1 MTFDA
6 GAIEARLILNRQQF
20 QADLA
25 AARSEGDSFDG
36 KKFEARAG
44 LNYDQVKA
52 ALAKIAAEWDSVKAQ
67 LQRPAD
73 LNVDTGEVNAKIA
86 ATEAAFEALRSSLSQ
101 DIQLRADTSAA
112 SKVAQAVAA
121 SAPVE
126 QQLTINPAEAYQA
139 LQDIQD
145 RYLELRVM
153 LEQSPQLRVDGS
165 AFEASLA
172 KAIDQLNLLRTQLAA
187 GNVLNIDDA
196 PALRAIAETTAA
208 FEAMKATLG
217 ENISLSP
224 VTGGG
229 ANAVSGE
236 VAAEQQL
243 ATALDRATQSATR
256 NTQSTAAMTAAN
268 QDATKFTTAFGTSV
282 GFLKTHYDLF
292 GGALNGV
299 LPNVLATVTGFHLI
313 ADGII
318 EITGT
323 LIPATIAFGAFGIA
337 ATPTVVDLYKQM
349 SSLFTVTQA
358 FNTELYPLTGNFQKV
373 ADAVKP
379 EVYVLFGEALVEAG
393 HNTGAFQTLATGAGK
408 ALDDLGAR
416 FVYATTQSKTFS
428 SFVTKASQDLAG
440 WGNLI
445 GNIGGIFGNVLKVLP
460 GYAEAILNVLNGVT
474 HALEVITGSGFGQGL
489 LSIGLAAHGALV
501 YIGLLATGFA
511 LLAKALVSGL
521 ATGAL
526 NLAVGLS
533 RIGPAGE
540 AAAEGVLAFGAAS
553 ETVATSTP
561 WGWVSVAAAALAY
574 FVYRIVT
581 AKDAVQELNDKIQQ
595 NLQNAPLTSLVTDL
609 SSAYQQVQQK
619 LDGANKSLQQ
629 FTQENGAA
637 LKAQSELYRNAAGTP
652 LQHQYQQ
659 LSQAAQD
666 YAQGLQMVKAD
677 QQTLNQHI
685 AQAATVFGGTKQA
698 WAALNDAGVTSAQIL
713 DSNKQHWA
721 EAMIEAQAYNDA
733 IRATTQT
740 TGRYGAAQNALNFT
754 AGDTVNALGQLDA
767 SMTKVTQAEDQLFN
781 VLIGGEQA
789 FTSFQQAIGTASGNL
804 AGGLAQAAHVAG
816 ASIGGLNA
824 QSLNL
829 ANSFYS
835 TALPAAQKQID
846 ALQMQAI
853 NTNQLQT
860 VTATMA
866 GELLQYAGNNVAAR
880 TAVVDLINNALGPGT
895 VSLQNLNK
903 WVGQNSTSMAGYKSI
918 VDQATGAASQLAGV
932 LQQDVLQMMA
942 QATAAAYGGQK
953 AFSQFAQALV
963 ENQTQ
968 GTAFNQV
975 GTNVIQTLITSTGN
989 ADAAHRQFDMFT
1001 ESLGYSKAAADALWT
1016 SLSHQLLVDAAQKS
1030 GETYQAFINLANQL
1044 GITKQ
1049 QADAVWYSLSRV
1061 SGGSPYSAV
1070 LHESGTGLFTITG
1083 SLIQQ
1088 SQGPGGSGNAAGGLA
1103 SGAYITAG
1111 SGPTAD
1117 DVLAFVSK
1125 GELVVPAHIVASG
1138 AVDHLRGMIPGFAG
1152 GAYMSPGNVTG
1163 LANLAGAT
1171 TTDWNDFA
1179 TDMTN
1184 AMKSAMTDTMKQAQA
1199 AAAKAAAAAISTAGV
1214 SNSSAVA
1221 ALQSAAAKRGWTGAE
1236 WVALNNVEMRE
1247 AGYNLYAT
1255 NPSSG
1260 AYGMAQFI
1268 NGPTEYY
1275 QYGGNPNTAA
1285 GQAVAMVN
1293 YIAQRYGD
1301 PIAAWN
1307 HELAFGWY
1315 DNGGFLRPGWTLA
1328 YNGTGQDEPVGN
1340 NSNFGD
1346 VVQQLSQISNQLQS
1360 IFGWPG
1366 PDRRPPV
1373 GGNAGGN
1380 ALTAPYGYLTGGNA
1394 STFGGFVGDYT
1405 GIVSPLGN
1413 GFGLTATQLGLPPPP
1428 SSSSGSSG
1436 AGAGGTGGTGTGS
1449 GGGTP
1454 TPTPPPKHTGPN
1466 PAQQAAINV
1475 LKGLMSGYIWH
1486 NEMAQAG
1493 QANALLNWLGVG
1505 SYNAQLSEIAQL
1517 NTLVLRYRKE
1527 KKRAA
1532 ELSAEHVLTQF
1543 GVHVFTPQT
1552 SAKGNKPHDSV
1563 VKKLESLMSGDI
1575 ATNNMS
1581 AAGQVNSLL
1590 TALGVGRYSREL
1602 SEINNLDSL
1611 LAKFKKAK
1619 NAGEIRAIETLLQQ
1633 YGVKKFDLGGTWPNM
1648 TLGVNTSGRTETV
1661 VSGAGMDQLV
1671 DRLERLLAVANAQ
1684 LNATRAQPQATAS
1697 RISNA
1702 LANTPLHGVGMARR
1716 YSNNR

>member
-52 ALAKIAAEWDSVKAQ
+52 ALAKIAAEWDAVKRQ
-67 LQRPAD
+67 LNNPAH
-73 LNVDTGEVNAKIA
+73 LNVDTGEVDAKIA
-86 ATEAAFEALRSSLSQ
+86 ATEAAFEALRQSLSQ
-101 DIQLRADTSAA
+101 DIQLKADTNVASKLAEAAA
-112 SKVAQAVAA
+112 S
-121 SAPVE
+121 SGPIE
-126 QQLTINPAEAYQA
+126 QQLTINPAEAYAA
-139 LQDIQD
+139 LQGI
-145 RYLELRVM
+145 RNGYFELRALLESGIRLELDTSTF
-153 LEQSPQLRVDGS
+153 EQELAAAIAQVQRYRELVSEPNQLDVDNS
-165 AFEASLA
+165 RAVISIADTMTA
-172 KAIDQLNLLRTQLAA
+172 YNTLRT
-187 GNVLNIDDA
+187 
-196 PALRAIAETTAA
+196 
-208 FEAMKATLG
+208 TLG
-217 ENISLSP
+217 ENITLGGVSGGGTGELAATAAAEHELARAIDDVASSEDRAVAP
-224 VTGGG
+224 AMGAANAIRAVGGAAGAGGG
-229 ANAVSGE
+229 A
-236 VAAEQQL
+236 
-243 ATALDRATQSATR
+243 
-256 NTQSTAAMTAAN
+256 
-268 QDATKFTTAFGTSV
+268 V
-282 GFLKTHYDLF
+282 GFLARQIPLF
-292 GGALNGV
+292 GGALAKVPLLG
-299 LPNVLATVTGFHLI
+299 AVTGLHLLI
-313 ADGII
+313 DGIV
-318 EITGT
+318 ELAGT
-323 LIPATIAFGAFGIA
+323 LLPATIAFATFGAAAVPTVTDLYSILSSTYTVSQAFGTSI
-337 ATPTVVDLYKQM
+337 
-349 SSLFTVTQA
+349 
-358 FNTELYPLTGNFQKV
+358 YPLTGGFQQM
-373 ADAVKP
+373 AQAVQP
-379 EVYVLFGEALVEAG
+379 EVYVLFGEALTIA
-393 HNTGAFQTLATGAGK
+393 NQKSGAFQQLAVASGK

-416 FVYATTQSKTFS
+416 FTYAVTQSNTFGT
-428 SFVTKASQDLAG
+428 VMQHAANDLAG

-445 GNIGGIFGNVLKVLP
+445 GNIGGIIGNVLKVLP
-460 GYAEAILNVLNGVT
+460 GYAEIILNVLNGVT
-474 HALEVITGSGFGQGL
+474 HAIETVTGSGLGQWI
-489 LSIGLAAHGALV
+489 LSIGLAAHGAVV
-501 YIGLLATGFA
+501 YVGLLATAFT
-511 LLAKALVSGL
+511 LLITRGLASLAPLLLSAAVQLDRIGASSAAATVESTAYAFDNLGRSTALVGGL
-521 ATGAL
+521 ALIAAGFGYLIYEALTAKSSVQDFFASLQQQAQNASIL
-526 NLAVGLS
+526 NLQTTLS
-533 RIGPAGE
+533 TQ
-540 AAAEGVLAFGAAS
+540 LATAQQDL
-553 ETVATSTP
+553 ATSTAR
-561 WGWVSVAAAALAY
+561 VTAAQQHYNEVAANQPLYLRQASMALAIAQGQQADY
-574 FVYRIVT
+574 ASGLQQITDEQQIVN
-581 AKDAVQELNDKIQQ
+581 QH
-595 NLQNAPLTSLVTDL
+595 
-609 SSAYQQVQQK
+609 VQQAAVIFH
-619 LDGANKSLQQ
+619 GTAN
-629 FTQENGAA
+629 
-637 LKAQSELYRNAAGTP
+637 
-652 LQHQYQQ
+652 
-659 LSQAAQD
+659 
-666 YAQGLQMVKAD
+666 
-677 QQTLNQHI
+677 
-685 AQAATVFGGTKQA
+685 A
-698 WAALNDAGVTSAQIL
+698 WSALNAAGVTSAQLL
-713 DSNKQHWA
+713 DTNKQHWE
-721 EAMIEAQAYNDA
+721 EALIEAQAYDDA
-733 IRATTQT
+733 LRAATQT
-740 TGRYGAAQNALNFT
+740 TGRYGAAQNALNFV
-754 AGDTVNALGQLDA
+754 AGDSANALGQLD
-767 SMTKVTQAEDQLFN
+767 SSLTKVTQAEDQLLN
-781 VLIGGEQA
+781 VLIGGEQT
-789 FTSFQQAIGTASGNL
+789 FVGFQQSIMGTLSAQGQVT
-804 AGGLAQAAHVAG
+804 GGLASAAKIAG
-816 ASIGGLNA
+816 ASLSGLNA
-824 QSLNL
+824 QSLAL
-829 ANSFYS
+829 AQVYYGS
-835 TALPAAQKQID
+835 AVPAAQKQID

-853 NTNQLQT
+853 STNQLQT

-866 GELLQYAGNNVAAR
+866 GQLLQYTGSNIAAR

-903 WVGQNSTSMAGYKSI
+903 WVSQNSTSMAGYKSI
-918 VDQATGAASQLAGV
+918 VDQAEASASQLANV

-953 AFSQFAQALV
+953 AFSQFAQALIS
-963 ENQTQ
+963 NQTQ
-968 GTAFNQV
+968 GTAFTAV
-975 GTNVIQTLITSTGN
+975 GTQVIQTLVASTGN
-989 ADAAHRQFDMFT
+989 ADAAHRSFDAFT
-1001 ESLGYSKAAADALWT
+1001 ESLGYSKSASDALWN
-1016 SLSHQLLVDAAQKS
+1016 SLIKQQQQLVQAANAS
-1030 GETYQAFINLANQL
+1030 GETKSQFEQLASQL
-1044 GITKQ
+1044 GYTKQ
-1049 QADAVWYSLSRV
+1049 QADQLWSSLHKV
-1061 SGGSPYSAV
+1061 AAGSPYSAA
-1070 LHESGTGLFTITG
+1070 LTETGTGTFQITG
-1083 SLIQQ
+1083 GVS
-1088 SQGPGGSGNAAGGLA
+1088 SSAGGNVTGGGRYPAA
-1103 SGAYITAG
+1103 SGAYITTG

-1117 DVLAFVSK
+1117 DNIALVSK
-1125 GELVVPAHIVASG
+1125 GELIVPTHIVNAG
-1138 AVDHLRGMIPGFAG
+1138 AVDHLRGLIPGFASG
-1152 GAYMSPGNVTG
+1152 GYMSPGNTSG
-1163 LANLAGAT
+1163 NIGSLAGAT
-1171 TTDWNDFA
+1171 AMDWTDFQV
-1179 TDMTN
+1179 DMTN
-1184 AMKSAMTDTMKQAQA
+1184 TMKSAMTDAMKQAITA
-1199 AAAKAAAAAISTAGV
+1199 ATAAMISTAGV
-1214 SNSSAVA
+1214 SNASAEA
-1221 ALQSAAAKRGWTGAE
+1221 ALKSAAAQKGWTGAE
-1236 WVALNNVEMRE
+1236 WTALFNVEMRE
-1247 AGYNLYAT
+1247 AGFSLTAT

-1268 NGPTEYY
+1268 NGPSEYY

-1436 AGAGGTGGTGTGS
+1436 AGAVGTGGTGTGS
-1449 GGGTP
+1449 GGGTPTPTP

-1619 NAGEIRAIETLLQQ
+1619 NSGEIRAIETLLQQ

-1702 LANTPLHGVGMARR
+1702 LANTPLHGAGMARR
-1716 YSNNR
+1716 YSSNR